1 MKLYDVTALGRPI
14 DPAYPTNRAIVV
26 LTLVVVAVATLVQ
39 VVGGARFL
47 AGAGWGIGAGLA
59 VFLTW
64 ALAREL
70 DPEHDLAAFVGTGL
84 MVVGLFFVD
93 LPSLWVL
100 FWLLLAVRI
109 LNRSTG
115 LPARPL
121 DTLAVLGLGGW
132 LTWQGDWIAGLMTAV
147 VFLLDGLLSR
157 PLRYHLVAAGLAFL
171 TTIVVAV
178 FRGDLVMEAG
188 LETPMVLVVGV
199 GTTLFLFV
207 IATSRTVK
215 AAGDAT
221 GEPLDPKR
229 VQAAQGI
236 ALLTGLLVAGWSGAS
251 GVVAVLPL
259 WAAGAGAALYPP
271 MKHALSRIR

>member
-1 MKLYDVTALGRPI
+1 M
-14 DPAYPTNRAIVV
+14 V
-26 LTLVVVAVATLVQ
+26 L
-39 VVGGARFL
+39 
-47 AGAGWGIGAGLA
+47 
-59 VFLTW
+59 
-64 ALAREL
+64 
-70 DPEHDLAAFVGTGL
+70 
-84 MVVGLFFVD
+84 GLFFVD
-93 LPSLWVL
+93 LPSLLVL
-100 FWLLLAVRI
+100 FWLLLTVRI
-109 LNRSTG
+109 VNRSTG

-132 LTWQGDWIAGLMTAV
+132 LTWQGYWMAGLMTAV
-147 VFLLDGLLSR
+147 AFLLDGLLSR
-157 PLRYHLVAAGLAFL
+157 ALRYHLLAAGLAFL
-171 TTIVVAV
+171 ATIVVAV
-178 FRGDLVMEAG
+178 FHGNLAMESG

-199 GTTLFLFV
+199 GTVLFLFV

-236 ALLTGLLVAGWSGAS
+236 ALLTGLLVAWWSGAS

-271 MKHALSRIR
+271 LKHALSRIR